1 MLGHHWSFNGSLLEQ
16 TKPQGKHR
24 VWGVSI
30 GELSSSNLIWQGKT
44 GLVSQKVFPYF
55 PLRNVISTPWFSL
68 MSQESPH
75 WGEEFSKLRQPE
87 GLALWKLLQLP
98 PKGLWALPY
107 TAAQFAAGL
116 LSRAVPMVAS
126 QPVQS
131 LLSETTTPYTEIVPG
146 IAGSLE
152 LEPEIV
158 DSDGFSEFCCMI
170 YMIVAFHLYKTWYM
184 LLLLVNVL
192 NIYCMVFLTIIS
204 LPRSW
209 EVYANT
215 PSNQMWF
222 AGKSPIHRWFSSI
235 LRGLSSHGWQ
245 HGRVNPINIHQQL
258 WITIKNN

>member
-1 MLGHHWSFNGSLLEQ
+1 
-16 TKPQGKHR
+16 
-24 VWGVSI
+24 
-30 GELSSSNLIWQGKT
+30 
-44 GLVSQKVFPYF
+44 
-55 PLRNVISTPWFSL
+55 

-146 IAGSLE
+146 IVGSLE

-158 DSDGFSEFCCMI
+158 GSEMNKFGWWFTEFATCSSCSSGSQRFWATISHISHASLSHADLDPLSHAGWDGRHGPGWILISTVQLRWFFWILLYDLYDCCISFIQNLIYVITFGECSE
-170 YMIVAFHLYKTWYM
+170 HLLYG
-184 LLLLVNVL
+184 VL
-192 NIYCMVFLTIIS
+192 NH
-204 LPRSW
+204 
-209 EVYANT
+209 N
-215 PSNQMWF
+215 
-222 AGKSPIHRWFSSI
+222 
-235 LRGLSSHGWQ
+235 
-245 HGRVNPINIHQQL
+245 
-258 WITIKNN
+258 